1 MGKIVK
7 ELMTEDFVAVHEIDR
22 IMDVATIIAEDRETM
37 LACVVDV
44 DGKLRGI
51 VTPKEML
58 KAVEVCEYGSIRHS
72 FFSRMETL
80 HILSAKDVGDIMD
93 APVSVREED
102 DVQKAINIM
111 IDRGFYEVPVVNDA
125 GVVIGVINYFHII
138 SGSIDH
144 CRKEEE

>member
-1 MGKIVK
+1 MGKLVK
-7 ELMTEDFVAVHEIDR
+7 ELMTENFVAVHEIDR

-44 DGKLRGI
+44 DGNLRGI

-93 APVSVREED
+93 APVSVREDD

-111 IDRGFYEVPVVNDA
+111 LDRGFYEVPVVNDA
-125 GVVIGVINYFHII
+125 GEVIGVINYFHII

-144 CRKEEE
+144 CRKEK